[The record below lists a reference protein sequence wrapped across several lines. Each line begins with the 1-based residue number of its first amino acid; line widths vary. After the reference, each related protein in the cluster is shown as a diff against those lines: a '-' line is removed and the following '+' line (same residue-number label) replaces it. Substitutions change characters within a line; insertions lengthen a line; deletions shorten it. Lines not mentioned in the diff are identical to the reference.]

1 MNLQLILDARGND
14 AGVFIPMDDWT
25 LIKIN
30 YPGIDCFT
38 EEKTI
43 AYTTSGQP
51 LTKSQYQ
58 ALVNEGIR
66 QCKEGKY
73 TSLEQL
79 SEDLGYNYADL

>member
-1 MNLQLILDARGND
+1 MNLQVIHDVQGND
-14 AGVFIPMDDWT
+14 VGVFIPMDDWM

-30 YPGIDCFT
+30 YPDIDSFSDK
-38 EEKTI
+38 KTI
-43 AYTTSGQP
+43 AYTTSGRP

-58 ALVNEGIR
+58 KLVNDGIR

-79 SEDLGYNYADL
+79 SNDLGYNYADL